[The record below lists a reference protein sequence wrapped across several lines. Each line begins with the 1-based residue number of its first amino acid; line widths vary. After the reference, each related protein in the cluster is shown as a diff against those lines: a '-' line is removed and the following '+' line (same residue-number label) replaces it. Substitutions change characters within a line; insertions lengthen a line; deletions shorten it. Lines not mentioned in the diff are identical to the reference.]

1 MKLKYYIRT
10 LGLGIFVT
18 ALLMGLATTPKT
30 KENADSD
37 ESTEVLSS
45 NKVLSEAVFTTEE
58 SKENQENTEEAY
70 GKKTEEES
78 EPERERKDESE
89 SESENRSE
97 SESENVSENGPE
109 YQAESRPGRESMP
122 QESVENTAGE
132 TIESDMKDQ
141 EETIPRDTESFAELE
156 IRRGDSSDKV
166 SRRLQEIGL
175 IEDAKSFDRYL
186 CDNGIDKRISVGNY
200 LIPTD
205 SSEEEI
211 AQIISGKKK

>member
-30 KENADSD
+30 KENTDSD
-37 ESTEVLSS
+37 GSTEVLSS
-45 NKVLSEAVFTTEE
+45 NKVLPEAVLTTEE
-58 SKENQENTEEAY
+58 SKENQENTEDAY
-70 GKKTEEES
+70 GKKTEEEN
-78 EPERERKDESE
+78 EPESEQSVEPESE
-89 SESENRSE
+89 SK
-97 SESENVSENGPE
+97 
-109 YQAESRPGRESMP
+109 P
-122 QESVENTAGE
+122 QESVKNTAGE
-132 TIESDMKDQ
+132 TIESETKDQ
-141 EETIPRDTESFAELE
+141 EETIPKDTESFAELE